1 MREVREETGVEGR
14 LVEKLGDVRYTY
26 TATWEPVKGER
37 IFKVVS
43 FFLLTAGRGR
53 IGEIDDAMRIEVDEA
68 RWLPLDEAPRLLT
81 HKGEREM
88 AARAIEKLRPM
99 IGRAVNVADYLEA
112 AREKVAPELWCYFEG
127 GAGDEVTLRG
137 NVAAYERWQLRP
149 RMLVDVSG
157 VTTATTLLG
166 TEVASPLGI
175 APFAMQGLLDPDG
188 ELATARA
195 AAAAGAL
202 MCVSTLTTRTHAAI
216 REAAG
221 DGPRWFQ
228 LYVLKDRSR
237 TLDHMHEAREAGYSA
252 LVLTVDAP
260 YIGRRER
267 DLRLGFQN
275 PPPDLDLPYANLFEM
290 TPELTWRDLE
300 WIRAEMPLPIVLKG
314 ILTRE
319 DAELAVEHGADA
331 VWVSNHGGRQLDGV
345 AAGLEALPEV
355 AEAVAGRCEVYVDG
369 GIRRGTDVLKALAL
383 GADAAFAARAF
394 ACALAVDGEAGVA
407 HALSLLQ
414 DEIALGLG
422 LLGCTSP
429 EQVTRAHVQPA
440 VA

>member
-1 MREVREETGVEGR
+1 VTS
-14 LVEKLGDVRYTY
+14 
-26 TATWEPVKGER
+26 
-37 IFKVVS
+37 VVN
-43 FFLLTAGRGR
+43 
-53 IGEIDDAMRIEVDEA
+53 I
-68 RWLPLDEAPRLLT
+68 
-81 HKGEREM
+81 
-88 AARAIEKLRPM
+88 
-99 IGRAVNVADYLEA
+99 ADYAAA
-112 AREKVAPELWCYFEG
+112 AREKIAPEVWCYFEG

-149 RMLVDVSG
+149 RMLVDVSA

-166 TEVASPLGI
+166 TPVASPLGI
-175 APFAMQGLLDPDG
+175 APFAMQRLLDPEG
-188 ELATARA
+188 ELATAHA
-195 AAAAGAL
+195 AAAAGVL
-202 MCVSTLTTRTHAAI
+202 LCVSTLTTRTHAEIAA
-216 REAAG
+216 AAG
-221 DGPRWFQ
+221 DGPRWLQ
-228 LYVLKDRSR
+228 LYILKDRQR

-260 YIGRRER
+260 FIGRRER

-345 AAGLEALPEV
+345 PSGLDALPEV
-355 AEAVAGRCEVYVDG
+355 ADAVAGRCEVYVDG
-369 GIRRGTDVLKALAL
+369 GIRRGTDVIKALAL
-383 GADAAFAARAF
+383 GANAAFAARAF
-394 ACALAVDGEAGVA
+394 ACALAVDGEAGVS
-407 HALSLLQ
+407 HALSLLSN
-414 DEIALGLG
+414 EILLGLG

-429 EQVTRAHVQPA
+429 ELVTRGHVQPTPA
-440 VA
+440 